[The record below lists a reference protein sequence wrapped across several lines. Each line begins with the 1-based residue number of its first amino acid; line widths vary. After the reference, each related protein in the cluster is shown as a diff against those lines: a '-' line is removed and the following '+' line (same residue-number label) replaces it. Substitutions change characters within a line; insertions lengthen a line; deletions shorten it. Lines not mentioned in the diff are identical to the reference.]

1 MRTAQRN
8 LAQEEKHVYD
18 VLRSDRFL
26 KMEGLSKDVPF
37 FIYPFPP
44 TWTEDVD
51 DVRDRVTTKLHSDDG
66 IGVVDINLY
75 DLAVELLTE
84 RGVWDRVLQA
94 EPTMDKTEFREMLQG
109 MLDPYDHLA
118 PAIRA
123 RLDAVPGSNTNTTA
137 PNRTVVFLTGIGE
150 VFPFI
155 RTHTVLENLQSVV
168 VAHPLLAW
176 FPGTYEFTPSAGH
189 QLRALNLGASDSYYR
204 AKDIL
209 EQEP

>member
-1 MRTAQRN
+1 MRSTQRN
-8 LAQEEKHVYD
+8 LAHDETHVYN

-26 KMEGLSKDVPF
+26 RMEGLSKEVPS
-37 FIYPFPP
+37 FIYHFPP
-44 TWTEDVD
+44 AWALDVD
-51 DVRDRVTTKLHSDDG
+51 AMRGRVTTKLQSDEG
-66 IGVVDINLY
+66 ISVVEINLY

-109 MLDPYDHLA
+109 MLDPHDHLA

-123 RLDAVPGSNTNTTA
+123 RLDAEPRTE
-137 PNRTVVFLTGIGE
+137 PNRVVVFLTGIGE
-150 VFPFI
+150 VFPFV

-168 VAHPLLAW
+168 VGRPMLAW
-176 FPGTYEFTPSAGH
+176 FPGTYEFTQSAGH
-189 QLRALNLGASDSYYR
+189 QLRALNLGASDNYYR

-209 EQEP
+209 EQEA

>member
-8 LAQEEKHVYD
+8 LAHEEKHVYD

-26 KMEGLSKDVPF
+26 RMEGLSKEVPF
-37 FIYPFPP
+37 FIYHFPP
-44 TWTEDVD
+44 VWALDVD
-51 DVRDRVTTKLHSDDG
+51 GMRDRVTTKLQSDDG
-66 IGVVDINLY
+66 INVVEINLY
-75 DLAVELLTE
+75 DLAVELLTD
-84 RGVWDRVLQA
+84 RGVWDRVLRA
-94 EPTMDKTEFREMLQG
+94 EPTMDRADFREMLQG
-109 MLDPYDHLA
+109 MLDPHDHLA

-123 RLDAVPGSNTNTTA
+123 RLDAGPGNEPSI
-137 PNRTVVFLTGIGE
+137 TVVFLAGIGE

-168 VAHPLLAW
+168 VGRPMLVW
-176 FPGTYEFTPSAGH
+176 FPGTYEFTQSAGH

-209 EQEP
+209 EQEA

>member
-1 MRTAQRN
+1 MRTATRN
-8 LAQEEKHVYD
+8 LAHDEKHVYD

-26 KMEGLSKDVPF
+26 RMEGLSKEVPF
-37 FIYPFPP
+37 FIYHFPP
-44 TWTEDVD
+44 AWALDVD
-51 DVRDRVTTKLHSDDG
+51 GMRDRVTTKLQSDDG
-66 IGVVDINLY
+66 ISVVTINLY
-75 DLAVELLTE
+75 DLAVDLLTE
-84 RGVWDRVLQA
+84 RGVWDRVLHA
-94 EPTMDKTEFREMLQG
+94 EPTMDKTDFREMLQG
-109 MLDPYDHLA
+109 MLDPHDHLA

-123 RLDAVPGSNTNTTA
+123 RLAAEPRTE

-168 VAHPLLAW
+168 VGRPMLAW
-176 FPGTYEFTPSAGH
+176 FPGTYEFTQSAGH

-209 EQEP
+209 EQEA